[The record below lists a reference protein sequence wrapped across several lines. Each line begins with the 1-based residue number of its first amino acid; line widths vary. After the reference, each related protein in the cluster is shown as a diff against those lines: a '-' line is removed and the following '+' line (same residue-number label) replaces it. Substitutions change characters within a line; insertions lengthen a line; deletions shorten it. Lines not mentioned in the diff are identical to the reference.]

1 MKLSTLT
8 TPVLK
13 KLLSLHERREDL
25 VKKINQLDAE
35 IAAFV
40 GDAPAPAPVARRRK
54 SAAKPAAA
62 RGRKSG
68 RGGRTANKIVNALK
82 NAGAK
87 GMTVKQLSEALKIK
101 TQNLYVWFNS
111 TGRKTPGIKKIA
123 PATYALQS

>member
-35 IAAFV
+35 IAALV
-40 GDAPAPAPVARRRK
+40 GDAPTPAPAARGRK
-54 SAAKPAAA
+54 SAAKPAAT